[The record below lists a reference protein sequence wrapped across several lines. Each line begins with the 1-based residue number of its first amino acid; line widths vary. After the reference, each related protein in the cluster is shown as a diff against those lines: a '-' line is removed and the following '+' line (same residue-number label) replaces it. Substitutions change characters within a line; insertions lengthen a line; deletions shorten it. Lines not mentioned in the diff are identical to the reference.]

1 MFGKC
6 LICSRLIISTTS
18 GNSSITMRP
27 KSPDTLHIYPR
38 LASMVG
44 GILSAMKAS
53 IPVLLGLLVEECGKD
68 KKSTNTNSGNNTPE
82 KSVKKE
88 EK

>member
-1 MFGKC
+1 
-6 LICSRLIISTTS
+6 
-18 GNSSITMRP
+18 
-27 KSPDTLHIYPR
+27 
-38 LASMVG
+38 MVG